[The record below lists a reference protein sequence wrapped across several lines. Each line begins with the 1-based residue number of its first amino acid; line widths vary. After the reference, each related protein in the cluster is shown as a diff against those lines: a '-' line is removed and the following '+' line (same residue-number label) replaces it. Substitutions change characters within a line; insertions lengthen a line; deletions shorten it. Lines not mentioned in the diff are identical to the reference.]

1 MKRDRHAHLGRTSA
15 HRSFF
20 LNQIGACHILL
31 HTTSNQSH
39 ETTMVPFWQYKELR
53 KEGWSQIRIG
63 EMLSVHYSDRH
74 TYTLACSY
82 AQLWKVETYDA
93 TFGKIFVNA

>member
-1 MKRDRHAHLGRTSA
+1 
-15 HRSFF
+15 
-20 LNQIGACHILL
+20 
-31 HTTSNQSH
+31 
-39 ETTMVPFWQYKELR
+39 MVPFWHYKEPS

>member
-39 ETTMVPFWQYKELR
+39 ETTFLAVQGAKEGRMVPNQNR
-53 KEGWSQIRIG
+53 R
-63 EMLSVHYSDRH
+63 
-74 TYTLACSY
+74 
-82 AQLWKVETYDA
+82 
-93 TFGKIFVNA
+93 NAVRAFL